1 MNAREQLL
9 QEALKLSVADQQY
22 LAQSLADH
30 LIACIP
36 QPVAEIEGTNP
47 DEFCQELIRRSAA
60 YQTGD
65 AISRPA
71 FEWLAEFRTRQ
82 QGERAN

>member
-1 MNAREQLL
+1 MNVREQLL
-9 QEALKLSVADQQY
+9 QEALKLSVADQTY

-30 LIACIP
+30 LIACLP
-36 QPVAEIEGTNP
+36 QSVREIDGTTL
-47 DEFCQELIRRSAA
+47 DEFSQELLRRSAA

-71 FEWLAEFRTRQ
+71 GEWLAEFRARQ
-82 QGERAN
+82 QAERAN